1 MRKALAIILL
11 GIIGYY
17 VLAVFFRIPFGA
29 DRILAGV
36 AGKYLWE
43 GVQKTGAVNIV
54 TSIVVNYR
62 GFDTLGEVT
71 VLFLA
76 ATGMGALL
84 YQRQPMQR
92 ARQNASLIVKTG
104 ARILFPLIILLG
116 AYVFVHGHLTPGGG
130 FQGGSI
136 IASGFLLMFM
146 SYRSYHVN
154 HRILSVVESLAG
166 TTFVVIGLLGLIYGY
181 SFLQNVLPLGTA
193 NTLFSA
199 GVIPL
204 IYIAVGFKV
213 GSELTAVLDTML
225 KTVK

>member
-1 MRKALAIILL
+1 MRKAIAVIFL

-17 VLAVFFRIPFGA
+17 LLATFFNIPFGIA
-29 DRILAGV
+29 RVLDGV
-36 AGKYLWE
+36 GFKYLAM
-43 GVQKTGAVNIV
+43 GVPDTGAANVV
-54 TSIVVNYR
+54 TSIVVNFR

-84 YQRQPMQR
+84 HHREPMKR
-92 ARQNASLIVKTG
+92 SRQNASIIVKAG
-104 ARILFPLIILLG
+104 ARILFPLIIILG

-130 FQGGSI
+130 FQGGAI

-154 HRILSVVESLAG
+154 HVVISRVESLAG
-166 TTFVVIGLLGLIYGY
+166 STFVIIGLFGLVYGH
-181 SFLQNVLPLGTA
+181 SFLANVLPLGTV

-213 GSELTAVLDTML
+213 GSELTGLLDTML